1 MIMGERDEIYQN
13 WLLSLISSDE
23 FPVLHVR
30 KSRVS
35 GWFDS
40 LTDGMNLS
48 EEQKSRLKRKL
59 KKNAI

>member
-23 FPVLHVR
+23 FHVLHVR

-35 GWFDS
+35 GLFDS